1 MTRKKIIIL
10 WHNGGRLA
18 NQLWLY
24 INLYAYC
31 LEKNLVL
38 KNPSFFEYSRYF
50 NIKNTNRVL
59 SIINIIIPTKILRL
73 IYKLFIRIIILIN
86 QKKLIRTKD
95 LIELPPIA
103 TNYPEIFKKLETGQI
118 DKLYTHGWLFRSPIG
133 IEKYHSEICQYFAPK
148 KRYLNKIEK
157 FLSPIRL
164 QSKKIIGVHV
174 RQGDYKKINDATF
187 TYYNETEVN
196 SRLLK
201 YLEINQENKND
212 ICFVIVSDGKINL
225 NLFDSSL
232 NIKHYRG
239 NLISDLFLLTKT
251 DLIICSNSS
260 FSLFAAY
267 YGQIKA
273 ILFSELPLKTS

>member
-24 INLYAYC
+24 ISLYAYC
-31 LEKNLVL
+31 LEKNIVL

-50 NIKNTNRVL
+50 NIPGTNRFI
-59 SIINIIIPTKILRL
+59 SIINIIIPTKILRIIYRLL
-73 IYKLFIRIIILIN
+73 IKIIALTN
-86 QKKLIRTKD
+86 QKKLIKTEK
-95 LIELPPIA
+95 LIEVPPTTA
-103 TNYPEIFKKLETGQI
+103 EYPEIFKKLEKGQI
-118 DKLYTHGWLFRSPIG
+118 DQLYTSGWLFRNPAG
-133 IEKYHSEICQYFAPK
+133 IKKYHSKICQYFSPK

-157 FLSPIRL
+157 FLGPIRL
-164 QSKKIIGVHV
+164 QSKKIIGVHI
-174 RQGDYKKINDATF
+174 RQGDYKKINDAKF
-187 TYYNETEVN
+187 TYYNEAEVN

-201 YLEINQENKND
+201 YLGINQENKNE

-232 NIKHYRG
+232 NIKHHRG
-239 NLISDLFLLTKT
+239 NLITDLFLLAKT

-267 YGQIKA
+267 YGNIKA
-273 ILFSELPLKTS
+273 ILFSELPLKIS